1 MQNFIQEWLK
11 QQEEHSYAEAR
22 LRQSEFDLK
31 NLSDA
36 SNQTKDASA
45 VEEQRRLV
53 EASGQALAALVQ
65 QITQRPDAKQ
75 YADDRRTG
83 LRRQLHEIIGKL
95 HPNVTGAR
103 LTLNQGLIFNDYLFN
118 RIYTMLRHS
127 VEDEFA
133 VCEIPHFMYSDDS
146 RFDEVPLKNYL
157 ATMKDELLS
166 LPLNSFLD
174 LHAYLL
180 RKQEGFFALAKE

>member
-1 MQNFIQEWLK
+1 MQNLIQEWLK

-22 LRQSEFDLK
+22 LRQLEFDLG
-31 NLSDA
+31 NLSDT
-36 SNQTKDASA
+36 SNQTKAAVA
-45 VEEQRRLV
+45 VEEQRRVV
-53 EASGQALAALVQ
+53 EASGQALVALVQ
-65 QITQRPDAKQ
+65 QITQHPDAKQ
-75 YADDRRTG
+75 YADNRRDG

-103 LTLNQGLIFNDYLFN
+103 LTLNQGLIFNDYLFR
-118 RIYTMLRHS
+118 RIYGMLRHS

-146 RFDEVPLKNYL
+146 RFDEAPMRNYL
-157 ATMKDELLS
+157 VAMKDELLS

-174 LHAYLL
+174 LHAYLQ
-180 RKQEGFFALAKE
+180 RKQEGFFALAGE